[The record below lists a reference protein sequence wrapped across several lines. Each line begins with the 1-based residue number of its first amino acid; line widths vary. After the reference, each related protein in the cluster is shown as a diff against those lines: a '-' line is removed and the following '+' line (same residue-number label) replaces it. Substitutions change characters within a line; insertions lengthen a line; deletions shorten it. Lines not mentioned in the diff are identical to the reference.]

1 MIPKNF
7 EYFVPHSI
15 DEAISLLEKY
25 GEDAKLMAGGQS
37 LIPLMKL
44 GLGFFRN
51 IISIERIPNLS
62 YIKEIKEG
70 GVAIGNLT
78 THSMIENSDL
88 IKSKY
93 PLLAEA
99 ASAIA
104 DVQVRNRGT
113 IGGNL
118 CHAEPAAD
126 YPPVMVALD
135 AKFKVIG
142 PKGERTIKAGDFIT
156 DIFTTNLEYNEILKE
171 IILPIVPPK
180 TGGAYLR
187 LCKRSGDS
195 AIVSVASVISLDG
208 KNNCEN
214 VNITL
219 GAVGPIPLKAELAER
234 MLLGKNLNEI
244 RLEDISEKAS
254 EAAEPN
260 SDIHASKEYR
270 KDMIK
275 VFTKKCLEL
284 AINRARGDGIQNE
297 TQN

>member
-1 MIPKNF
+1 MIPNNF
-7 EYFVPHSI
+7 EYFIPDSI
-15 DEAISLLEKY
+15 DEAIALLTEY

-44 GLGFFRN
+44 GLSFFGN
-51 IISIERIPNLS
+51 IISIDRIPSLS
-62 YIKEIKEG
+62 YIREIKGG
-70 GVAIGNLT
+70 GVALGGLT

-99 ASAIA
+99 VCAIA

-142 PKGERTIKAGDFIT
+142 PKGERTIKAGDFIA
-156 DIFTTNLEYNEILKE
+156 DIFTTNLEYNEILTE
-171 IILPIVPPK
+171 IILPPVPAK
-180 TGGAYLR
+180 TGGSYQKLSR
-187 LCKRSGDS
+187 RSGDF
-195 AIVSVASVISLDG
+195 AIVSVASVITLDE

-219 GAVGPIPLKAELAER
+219 GAVGPTPIKAELAER

-244 RLEDISEKAS
+244 TLEAVSEKAS
-254 EAAEPN
+254 EIAEPT
-260 SDIHASKEYR
+260 SDIHASEEYR

-275 VFTKKCLEL
+275 IFTKRCLEE
-284 AINRARGDGIQNE
+284 AVKRARGDGI
-297 TQN
+297 T

>member
-25 GEDAKLMAGGQS
+25 GEDVKLMAGGQS

-142 PKGERTIKAGDFIT
+142 PKGERTIKA
-156 DIFTTNLEYNEILKE
+156 
-171 IILPIVPPK
+171 
-180 TGGAYLR
+180 
-187 LCKRSGDS
+187 
-195 AIVSVASVISLDG
+195 
-208 KNNCEN
+208 
-214 VNITL
+214 
-219 GAVGPIPLKAELAER
+219 ELAEK
-234 MLLGKNLNEI
+234 MLLGKNLNEL
-244 RLEDISEKAS
+244 RLADISEKAS

-275 VFTKKCLEL
+275 VFTKRCLEL